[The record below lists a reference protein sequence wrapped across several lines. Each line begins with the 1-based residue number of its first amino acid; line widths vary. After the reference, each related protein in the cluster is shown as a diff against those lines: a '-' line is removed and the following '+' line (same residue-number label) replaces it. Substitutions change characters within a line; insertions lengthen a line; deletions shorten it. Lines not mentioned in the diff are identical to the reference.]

1 MIPALRLG
9 LLTLLVALAPLANAD
24 VGGRL
29 EGTAGTA
36 AALSPPPN
44 PDCMEQAQF
53 FDELESRLRPAA
65 NVSQANV
72 QQAMLRSMHA
82 FFENQQQV
90 LASVMEGDQDAGQ
103 RLARKWAE
111 CALSG
116 FTLSGLQLEIVV
128 QGLHGAVL
136 TGDRQAMLLLAT
148 LLATGQGVDQDY
160 LKSFDLFTRARDAH
174 LRGQDMKDAYAMK
187 RVRGISQRDARK
199 RLAAYSF
206 AFEQLFSH
214 LADAHTQDLV
224 SRIGESK
231 FMLRLDP
238 CKSSGTVDSEAT
250 HASFDQPLLQRLVDQ
265 AVSQL
270 PAPGVDC
277 DVQTGATGMPGTL
290 IRYH

>member
-1 MIPALRLG
+1 MPALRLG
-9 LLTLLVALAPLANAD
+9 LLALLALAPLANAD
-24 VGGRL
+24 EGRHH
-29 EGTAGTA
+29 EGAAGTA
-36 AALSPPPN
+36 VVLSPPPN
-44 PDCMEQAQF
+44 PDCMEQEQF
-53 FDELESRLRPAA
+53 LGELDSSLGPASNTA
-65 NVSQANV
+65 HVEE
-72 QQAMLRSMHA
+72 AMLRSMHS
-82 FFENQQQV
+82 FFEDQQQM
-90 LASVMEGDQDAGQ
+90 LASAMEGDHDAGQ

-111 CALSG
+111 CGLSG
-116 FTLSGLQLEIVV
+116 FSLSGLQLEIVV
-128 QGLHGAVL
+128 QGLHEAVL
-136 TGDRQAMLLLAT
+136 AGDTQAMLLLAT
-148 LLATGQGVDQDY
+148 LFATGQGVDQDY

-224 SRIGESK
+224 SRLGSSK
-231 FMLRLDP
+231 FTLRLDP
-238 CKSSGTVDSEAT
+238 CKSRGTVDSEGT
-250 HASFDQPLLQRLVDQ
+250 HASFDRALLQRLVDQ
-265 AVSQL
+265 AVSRL

>member
-1 MIPALRLG
+1 MPALRLG
-9 LLTLLVALAPLANAD
+9 LLALLALAPLANAD
-24 VGGRL
+24 EGRHH
-29 EGTAGTA
+29 EGAAGTA
-36 AALSPPPN
+36 VVLSPPPN
-44 PDCMEQAQF
+44 PDCMEQEQF
-53 FDELESRLRPAA
+53 FGELDSRLGPASNTA
-65 NVSQANV
+65 HVEE
-72 QQAMLRSMHA
+72 AMLRSMHSL
-82 FFENQQQV
+82 FEDQQQM
-90 LASVMEGDQDAGQ
+90 LASAMEGDHEAGQ

-111 CALSG
+111 CGLSG
-116 FTLSGLQLEIVV
+116 FSLSGLQLEIVV
-128 QGLHGAVL
+128 QGLHEAVL
-136 TGDRQAMLLLAT
+136 AGDTQAMLLLAT

-224 SRIGESK
+224 SRLGSSK
-231 FMLRLDP
+231 FTLRLDP
-238 CKSSGTVDSEAT
+238 CKSRGTVDSEGT
-250 HASFDQPLLQRLVDQ
+250 HASFDRALLQRLVDQ
-265 AVSQL
+265 AVSRL

>member
-1 MIPALRLG
+1 MPALRLG
-9 LLTLLVALAPLANAD
+9 LLALFALAPLANAD
-24 VGGRL
+24 EGRHL
-29 EGTAGTA
+29 QGA
-36 AALSPPPN
+36 AAMLSPPPN

-53 FDELESRLRPAA
+53 FGELNSRLGPASNPA
-65 NVSQANV
+65 YVGQANV
-72 QQAMLRSMHA
+72 EQAMLRSMHS
-82 FFENQQQV
+82 FFEDQQQM
-90 LASVMEGDQDAGQ
+90 LASAMEGDHDAGQ

-116 FTLSGLQLEIVV
+116 FTLSGLQREIVV
-128 QGLHGAVL
+128 QGLHEAVL
-136 TGDRQAMLLLAT
+136 AGDTQAMRLLAT
-148 LLATGQGVDQDY
+148 LLATGQGVEQDY

-174 LRGQDMKDAYAMK
+174 LRKQDMKDAYAMK

-238 CKSSGTVDSEAT
+238 CNSRGTVDSEAT
-250 HASFDQPLLQRLVDQ
+250 HAAFDRALLQRIVDQ